1 MLSAIDIELGYH
13 SLFRKLSSGPQT
25 ESQLR
30 PDSDSDPVTG
40 SKNENKKLAGEP
52 RGGGGSVSFT
62 TAAITHLEQ
71 TSRIEQVVD
80 GDTEKYRLLSPEE
93 YREEVSEPQM
103 EPIRTVYEKGSV
115 SGCHDNAV
123 FAMVAFY
130 EMVGMS
136 WEETREHVLRWI
148 DETGTWERGGFVE
161 SDPEQLVDQKRH
173 VYESGYGWKEKA
185 KAAKKVI
192 DQQL

>member
-1 MLSAIDIELGYH
+1 
-13 SLFRKLSSGPQT
+13 
-25 ESQLR
+25 
-30 PDSDSDPVTG
+30 
-40 SKNENKKLAGEP
+40 
-52 RGGGGSVSFT
+52 VSFT

-123 FAMVAFY
+123 FAMVAF
-130 EMVGMS
+130 
-136 WEETREHVLRWI
+136 LR
-148 DETGTWERGGFVE
+148 DGRDVMGGNARTC
-161 SDPEQLVDQKRH
+161 PAVD
-173 VYESGYGWKEKA
+173 
-185 KAAKKVI
+185 
-192 DQQL
+192 